1 MKRIK
6 TFLEKDLNLSIL
18 VGLTTIVLVIAAA
31 AFGSSMYSARNI
43 QSMAFQIPEFGF
55 LALAM
60 MLSNMIGGI
69 DLSIIANANT
79 VAIFTAYVLNG
90 TWAFGTQGP
99 ARIVL
104 ALFVALCTSLVFGI
118 LNGLIVA
125 KTSAPSLVATLGTMT
140 LIQGIGMAITGGASI
155 GDIDPAFSG
164 FGKAVF
170 LGLPVIFW
178 LFLAVALILGLVLSL
193 TEFGRKLYLYGG
205 NPVAARFSAF
215 YNEKMSMILF
225 MLTGVLAGVAGLII
239 LSRVN
244 SAKVGY
250 GDSYLLQTMIVCVIG
265 GIDPNGGKGKVQ
277 GVVIAIIL
285 MQVMSSA
292 FTIMSLSPYTK
303 KLIWGVMLI
312 LVLGLNHLISIW
324 SRKSTLKQSMKN
336 LQATAAK

>member
-1 MKRIK
+1 MGKLK
-6 TFLEKDLNLSIL
+6 KVLEKDIDFSIL
-18 VGLTTIVLVIAAA
+18 VGIFIVVLLWSAV
-31 AFGSSMYSARNI
+31 AFGNSMYSTRNI

-60 MLSNMIGGI
+60 MLSNMVGGI

-90 TWAFGTQGP
+90 TWSFGLEGGM
-99 ARIVL
+99 RIVL
-104 ALFVALCTSLVFGI
+104 ALLVALLTSLVFGA
-118 LNGLIVA
+118 LNGLIITR
-125 KTSAPSLVATLGTMT
+125 TSAPPLIATLGTMMF
-140 LIQGIGMAITGGASI
+140 IQGVGMAITGGASV
-155 GDIDPAFSG
+155 GDIEPMFSK
-164 FGKAVF
+164 FGKSVF

-178 LFLAVALILGLVLSL
+178 LFLIVALVLGLIMSF
-193 TEFGRKLYLYGG
+193 TGFGRKLYLYGG

-215 YNEKMSMILF
+215 HNEKMSLIVFMI
-225 MLTGVLAGVAGLII
+225 TGFLSGMAGLII

-265 GIDPNGGKGKVQ
+265 GISPNGGKGKVQ

-285 MQVMSSA
+285 MQIMSSA

-303 KLIWGVMLI
+303 KLIWGIMLI
-312 LVLGLNHLISIW
+312 VVLGLNHIVAMQSK
-324 SRKSTLKQSMKN
+324 RSTLKQSMKN
-336 LQATAAK
+336 LQETPAK

>member
-1 MKRIK
+1 MEKVK
-6 TFLEKDLNLSIL
+6 NFLKQDIDLSIL
-18 VGLTTIVLVIAAA
+18 VGITCAVLLVAAA
-31 AFGSSMYSARNI
+31 AFGSSMYSSRNI

-60 MLSNMIGGI
+60 MLSNMVGGI

-90 TWAFGTQGP
+90 TWAFGTQGG
-99 ARIVL
+99 ARIIL
-104 ALFVALCTSLVFGI
+104 AIFAALCTSIVFGL
-118 LNGLIVA
+118 LNGLIIA

-140 LIQGIGMAITGGASI
+140 LIQGVGMAITGGASV
-155 GDIDPAFSG
+155 GDIDPLFSS
-164 FGKAVF
+164 FGKEIF

-178 LFLAVALILGLVLSL
+178 LFLIAALVLGFVLSL
-193 TEFGRKLYLYGG
+193 TGFGRRLYLYGG
-205 NPVAARFSAF
+205 NPVAARFSGF
-215 YNEKMSMILF
+215 HNEKMSVLVF
-225 MLTGVLAGVAGLII
+225 MLTAILSGIAGLII

-265 GIDPNGGKGKVQ
+265 GIDPNGGKGKVG

-303 KLIWGVMLI
+303 KLIWGIMLI
-312 LVLGLNHLISIW
+312 LVLGLNHVIAIQSK
-324 SRKSTLKQSMKN
+324 RSTLKKSMKA
-336 LQATAAK
+336 LASATK

>member
-1 MKRIK
+1 MKQIK

-104 ALFVALCTSLVFGI
+104 ALLIALCTSLVFGI

-178 LFLAVALILGLVLSL
+178 LFLVVALVLGLVLSL

-215 YNEKMSMILF
+215 HNEKMSMILF

-324 SRKSTLKQSMKN
+324 SKKSTLKQSMKN